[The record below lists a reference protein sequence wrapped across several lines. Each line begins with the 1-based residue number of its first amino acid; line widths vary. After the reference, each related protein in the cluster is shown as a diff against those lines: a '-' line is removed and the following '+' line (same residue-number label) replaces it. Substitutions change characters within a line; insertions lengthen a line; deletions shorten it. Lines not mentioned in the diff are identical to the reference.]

1 MQLTRAG
8 FSIHAA
14 SPRQGGAVMI
24 RKWRVKGFTLIELL
38 VVIAII
44 AILAAILFPVFAQA
58 REKARS
64 ASCQSNLKQLATG
77 FMQYIQDYDEK
88 FPSYNWDTNPS
99 DPWWFTI
106 QPYVKNY
113 KVLEC
118 PSNAGVNPSLNGGQL
133 TTQRNSGGTQLNHTQ
148 LWQSICNPPP
158 LISYGLSERLG
169 KNNHSGC
176 NIAGIQTPANKA
188 MLADGVATVLPDWAW
203 QMQVCGGGECWRY
216 ALLGT
221 PVCLTQGNVTR
232 HQGNAHIA
240 FCDGHVK
247 VVQPQRFA
255 GVCDNGNV
263 YSQLWNPINPT
274 GFQ

>member
-1 MQLTRAG
+1 
-8 FSIHAA
+8 
-14 SPRQGGAVMI
+14 
-24 RKWRVKGFTLIELL
+24 VKGFTLIELL

-77 FMQYIQDYDEK
+77 FMQYIQDYDER
-88 FPSYNWDTNPS
+88 FPSYNWGRAVS
-99 DPWWFTI
+99 DPWWYSI

-118 PSNAGVNPSLNGGQL
+118 PSNAGINPSLNGGQL
-133 TTQRNSGGTQLNHTQ
+133 TSQIVNGKQLNNTQ
-148 LWQSICNPPP
+148 LWQSVSNPPP
-158 LISYGLSERLG
+158 LISYGMSERLG
-169 KNNHSGC
+169 NAINGDGI

-188 MLADGVATVLPDWAW
+188 MLSDAVATVIPDWGYP
-203 QMQVCGGGECWRY
+203 MQNCGGGDCWRY
-216 ALLGT
+216 PLLGT
-221 PVCLTQGNVTR
+221 PVCPTQGNVQR
-232 HQGNAHIA
+232 HQGTLQIA

-247 VVQPQRFA
+247 VVQPTSWA
-255 GVCDNGNV
+255 VCDGGAK
-263 YSQLWNPINPT
+263 YQLLWNPLNPN